1 MNTVPADTSKLSS
14 SRLALFVGFGS
25 LIAIMAL
32 SGIDALRVLRQFRRE
47 DDQIRRQFL
56 FRNRVL
62 NNIRAEVYLSGTYVR
77 DYLLEP
83 DPERASGFGP
93 GLESGRREME

>member
-1 MNTVPADTSKLSS
+1 MNALPANASKLSS
-14 SRLALFVGFGS
+14 SRLALFVGFGG

-32 SGIDALRVLRQFRRE
+32 SGTDALSVLRQFRGQ

-62 NNIRAEVYLSGTYVR
+62 NNIRS
-77 DYLLEP
+77 
-83 DPERASGFGP
+83 
-93 GLESGRREME
+93 